1 MSKDKTMYGRRAAG
15 NHDCT
20 TQKSEMV
27 SERNAS
33 LSKMNFTVVYADAVT
48 LFALCAPNQLHLAFH
63 LK

>member
-33 LSKMNFTVVYADAVT
+33 LSKMNFTPAHADAVT
-48 LFALCAPNQLHLAFH
+48 
-63 LK
+63 